1 MNMKATGIVRRID
14 ELGRVVI
21 PMELRK
27 TLGIG
32 EKDALEIFTDEEKR
46 IILRKYEPGC
56 TFCGDHE
63 IKVYHGGKPICNKCA
78 YQIVNGNIAADLK
91 KSGSA

>member
-1 MNMKATGIVRRID
+1 MKATGIVRKVD

-32 EKDALEIFTDEEKR
+32 EKDPLEIFVDGDR
-46 IILRKYEPGC
+46 ILLKKYAPGC
-56 TFCGDHE
+56 SLCGYADD
-63 IKVYHGGKPICNKCA
+63 VQQGPAGKLICKDCA
-78 YQIVNGNIAADLK
+78 DQIAGRKPMRFIPA
-91 KSGSA
+91 